1 MAKTSGSSG
10 NRKITTHGPK
20 KTSQG
25 KSVFSKVGNKGGGA
39 NGSTPSKRYRKKY
52 RGQGRR

>member
-1 MAKTSGSSG
+1 MAKASGSQT
-10 NRKITTHGPK
+10 NKISAHGPK

-25 KSVFSKVGNKGGGA
+25 KSVFSKVGNKGGGT

>member
-1 MAKTSGSSG
+1 MAKASGSSG

-25 KSVFSKVGNKGGGA
+25 KSVFSKVGNKGGGT